1 VPSGATRG
9 FDRRIGWRAS
19 VGARP
24 TWCQTLRIHSEL
36 RRTTAVSHTALR
48 TTRLGMRRRP
58 ATHRPCDTIA
68 RYAAVDSG
76 SGGRRTRGCS
86 GYSATPIRVLL
97 AGGACN
103 AMAGRLGRRRL
114 LADHV
119 TAPARRLGGPHLP
132 VRMHAVGWDRRK
144 RASPAISA
152 YGRSSGGAA
161 LRAAGALRADAS
173 CGAHCAGSPVV
184 GRCYFGRWAALSVP
198 AKVARATRERCRVN
212 LQCL

>member
-24 TWCQTLRIHSEL
+24 TWCRTLRIHNEL

-132 VRMHAVGWDRRK
+132 VRMHAVWVGSPKTRK
-144 RASPAISA
+144 PSDQRVWQEL
-152 YGRSSGGAA
+152 GRC
-161 LRAAGALRADAS
+161 RIAGSRGTRADAS

>member
-1 VPSGATRG
+1 MV
-9 FDRRIGWRAS
+9 RRAVSIAES
-19 VGARP
+19 VGAPQWAPDRLGARLYGSIASYVGQLRCP
-24 TWCQTLRIHSEL
+24 TPHCARRGLACAGDQLPTDHAIRLR
-36 RRTTAVSHTALR
+36 A
-48 TTRLGMRRRP
+48 TRLSIP
-58 ATHRPCDTIA
+58 ARAGAGHA
-68 RYAAVDSG
+68 GAG
-76 SGGRRTRGCS
+76 

>member
-1 VPSGATRG
+1 MV
-9 FDRRIGWRAS
+9 RRAVSIAES
-19 VGARP
+19 VGAPQWAPDRLGARLYGSIASYVGQLRCP
-24 TWCQTLRIHSEL
+24 TPHCARRGLACAGDQLPTDHAIRLR
-36 RRTTAVSHTALR
+36 A
-48 TTRLGMRRRP
+48 TRLSIP
-58 ATHRPCDTIA
+58 ARAGAGHA
-68 RYAAVDSG
+68 GAG
-76 SGGRRTRGCS
+76 

-132 VRMHAVGWDRRK
+132 VRMHAVWVGSPKTRK
-144 RASPAISA
+144 PSDQRVWQEL
-152 YGRSSGGAA
+152 GRC
-161 LRAAGALRADAS
+161 RIAGSRGTRADAS